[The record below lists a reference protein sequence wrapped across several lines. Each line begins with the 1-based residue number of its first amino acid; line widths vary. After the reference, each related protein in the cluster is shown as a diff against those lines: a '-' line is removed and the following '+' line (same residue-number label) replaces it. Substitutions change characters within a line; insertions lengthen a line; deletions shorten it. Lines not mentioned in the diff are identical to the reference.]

1 MRNKKI
7 VFQKTRAR
15 ELDIERVRELIG
27 KEAYQ
32 SIKQK
37 DLHPFFVE
45 LLIAYE
51 GISRGKILGS
61 GLNRPVRKF
70 WSRARIKEL
79 VEKLKSGS
87 VPVYLFHSSDYF
99 PRRKVGEVL
108 TARVEE
114 FKGRLNALALVY
126 VSDLEVRA
134 LLRRGEL
141 DTCSLEA
148 ELVFEKSEKRK
159 GLVQWLVN
167 AVEKVSGVA
176 LGSRALTKPGFA
188 GARVLALAEEFEE
201 EFFPPQRELEQALRE
216 KEEELSRLREELA
229 RYQREK
235 EEAQRQQKVNQLVE
249 EYLKTRSLSPKEKK
263 IVQEAVCERV
273 QLKSSAETPLEQSV
287 EKELERE
294 LARLAELRQIYQKPI
309 PSPPEPENPYLEN
322 PLIPKEEI

>member
-1 MRNKKI
+1 MRSKKI
-7 VFQKTRAR
+7 VFQKTKAR

-27 KEAYQ
+27 EEAYQ

-37 DLHPFFVE
+37 DPHPFFVE

-99 PRRKVGEVL
+99 PRREVGEVL

-126 VSDLEVRA
+126 VSDPEVRA

-159 GLVQWLVN
+159 GMVQWLVN

-201 EFFPPQRELEQALRE
+201 EFFPPQKELEQAFRE